1 MTIAR
6 PRVTAQPAAVAA
18 KSAAQLEAAEGLDLV
33 DGLDLTTLSGGRAL
47 TRDIIALS
55 TRAQSL
61 IRAGL
66 AVKALIVEGLV
77 STYRTLTL
85 GARTIVLEF
94 GVYR

>member
-6 PRVTAQPAAVAA
+6 QRVTAQLTTVAA
-18 KSAAQLEAAEGLDLV
+18 KSTAQLEAAEGLDLV
-33 DGLDLTTLSGGRAL
+33 DGLDLTMLSGGRAL
-47 TRDIIALS
+47 TRDVIALS
-55 TRAQSL
+55 MRAQLL

-77 STYRTLTL
+77 NSYRMLTL

>member
-6 PRVTAQPAAVAA
+6 PRVTAQPATVAA

-33 DGLDLTTLSGGRAL
+33 DGLDLPTLIGGRAL

-77 STYRTLTL
+77 NSYRTLTL

>member
-6 PRVTAQPAAVAA
+6 PRVTAPPATLAA
-18 KSAAQLEAAEGLDLV
+18 KSAAQLEAAEGLDLP
-33 DGLDLTTLSGGRAL
+33 TLSGGQAL

-55 TRAQSL
+55 VRAQSL

-77 STYRTLTL
+77 NSYRTLTL

>member
-1 MTIAR
+1 VTIAR
-6 PRVTAQPAAVAA
+6 PRVTAQSATVAA

-33 DGLDLTTLSGGRAL
+33 DGIDLTTLSGGRAL

-55 TRAQSL
+55 MRAQSL

-77 STYRTLTL
+77 NSYRTLTL